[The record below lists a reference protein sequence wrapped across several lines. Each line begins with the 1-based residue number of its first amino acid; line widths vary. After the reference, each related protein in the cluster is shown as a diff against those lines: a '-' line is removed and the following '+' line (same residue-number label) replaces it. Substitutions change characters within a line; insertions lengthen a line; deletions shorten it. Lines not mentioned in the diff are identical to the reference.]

1 MKKQDITY
9 QDKFNA
15 LRLDMSHPN
24 SRGQA
29 YVLVEGD
36 SDIRLFRKL
45 FDMNHCKVERVPGG
59 NPKVEACVETLRT
72 FYALVIG
79 IRDADF
85 IHLNTTPY
93 SKPNMFLTDFHDI
106 EMTLIAEDA
115 VFSAIL
121 FELTN
126 KQKQEHSAIR
136 TAIFNIIEAISLL
149 KWLNDRE
156 DLKIEFGKTGFQ
168 DLISLAHSN
177 IDFPQYFSRLLG
189 KSENIRIND
198 IAIVQEKINA
208 LKTRQPNPFQL
219 SNGHDFMK
227 ALSKFLAETQQA
239 NRMSDEDIA
248 SAFRISFTD
257 AFFKKTALYQHTKS
271 WADSNNCVLYAPS

>member
-1 MKKQDITY
+1 MTRQDITY
-9 QDKFNA
+9 PEKLNA

-24 SRGQA
+24 SKGQA
-29 YVLVEGD
+29 FVLVEGD

-45 FDMNHCKVERVPGG
+45 FDTNHCKVECIPGG

-72 FYALVIG
+72 FSALVIG

-85 IHLNTTPY
+85 IHLNATPY
-93 SKPNMFLTDFHDI
+93 SKSNMFLTDFHDI

-115 VFSAIL
+115 VFSPIL

-126 KQKQEHSAIR
+126 KQKQEHAAIR
-136 TAIFNIIEAISLL
+136 TAIFSIIEDVSLL

-156 DLKIEFGKTGFQ
+156 DLRINFGKIGFQ
-168 DLISLAHSN
+168 DLISLANAN

-208 LKTRQPNPFQL
+208 LKTQQPNPFQL
-219 SNGHDFMK
+219 SNGHDFMH
-227 ALSKFLAETQQA
+227 ALSKFLGETQQPK
-239 NRMSDEDIA
+239 RMGDDNIA
-248 SAFRISFTD
+248 SAFRISFTE
-257 AFFKKTALYQHTKS
+257 ALFKKTALYQHTKL
-271 WADSNNCVLYAPS
+271 WADSNNCVLYTPS

>member
-9 QDKFNA
+9 QDKFNE

-29 YVLVEGD
+29 FVLVEGD

-45 FDMNHCKVERVPGG
+45 FDTNHCKVERVPGG

-149 KWLNDRE
+149 KWQNDRE

-177 IDFPQYFSRLLG
+177 IDFPQYFSRLLS

-198 IAIVQEKINA
+198 IAIIQDKINA
-208 LKTRQPNPFQL
+208 LKTQYPNPFQL

-227 ALSKFLAETQQA
+227 ALSKFLGETQQA